1 MYKVYL
7 VGWMVLSAMEKDKAG
22 SRDGGL
28 EQNRGDFLKQ
38 SDQEGLTGNTI
49 FEQLSEGSKGV
60 RLADEEHCQQRE
72 Q

>member
-22 SRDGGL
+22 AGMGGL

-49 FEQLSEGSKGV
+49 FE
-60 RLADEEHCQQRE
+60 
-72 Q
+72 